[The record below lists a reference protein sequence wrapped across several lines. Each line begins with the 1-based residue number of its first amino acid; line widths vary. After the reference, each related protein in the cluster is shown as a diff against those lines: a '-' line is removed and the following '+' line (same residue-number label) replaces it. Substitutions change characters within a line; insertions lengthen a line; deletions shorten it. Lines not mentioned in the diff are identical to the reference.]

1 MWLGWILASCVVLSL
16 YDLCK
21 KASVKDNAVFPTL
34 LGSTAFGWLAVT
46 SFLLFRGGFAAVVSI
61 PPRHIALLLV
71 KSCIVGASWTA
82 TYMALRTLPITFA
95 APIRATGPLW
105 TLIGAILIFSEIP
118 TWLQAIGMAM
128 VVVGCFLFSRSAA
141 KEGID
146 FAHSKAV
153 LFAFLGTVLGSC
165 SALYDKHLL
174 KGLGIP
180 TGTVLWWFMGG
191 MCVIYVAVAVVWMWQ
206 SCRGVGVGGLR
217 GCLGFSSNPQTQTPS
232 NPNTFSWRWTI
243 PLVGVLLAVSDACY
257 FNAVSM
263 PDAQISVLSMIRRSS
278 VVLTFF
284 LGGAVFHER
293 NILRKA
299 AALGAV
305 LAGVAVLCVA

>member
-1 MWLGWILASCVVLSL
+1 MWLGWILASSVVLGL

-34 LGSTAFGWLAVT
+34 LGSTAFGWIAVT
-46 SFLLFRGGFAAVVSI
+46 AFLLFRGGFAASVDI

-105 TLIGAILIFSEIP
+105 TLIGAMILFSEIP
-118 TWLQAIGMAM
+118 TWMQAAGMAM
-128 VVVGCFLFSRSAA
+128 VVAGCFLFSRSAA

-174 KGLGIP
+174 KGLGIS

-191 MCVIYVAVAVVWMWQ
+191 MCAIY
-206 SCRGVGVGGLR
+206 
-217 GCLGFSSNPQTQTPS
+217 LGATLIGSSSLAARRSPFS
-232 NPNTFSWRWTI
+232 FRWTI
-243 PLVGVLLAVSDACY
+243 PLVGVLLAASDACY
-257 FNAVSM
+257 FNAISA

-284 LGGAVFHER
+284 LGGAVFHET
-293 NILRKA
+293 NMMRKA
-299 AALGAV
+299 VALAAILV
-305 LAGVAVLCVA
+305 GVVVLCLHGQLF